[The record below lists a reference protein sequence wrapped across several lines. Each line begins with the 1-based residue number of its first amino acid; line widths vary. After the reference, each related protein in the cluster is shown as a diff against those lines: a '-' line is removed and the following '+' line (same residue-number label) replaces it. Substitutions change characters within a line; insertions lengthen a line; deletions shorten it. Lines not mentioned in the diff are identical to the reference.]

1 MSKTIQT
8 RIISIVLTSISLY
21 AIFKHADTYVY
32 QMIFVS
38 IFVGMFAWIV
48 RILDLIANDDIT
60 NCTISLFILSGLIVL
75 LTILLLLNT
84 LPVRITCIYVSVL
97 SGYIYGSLLSD
108 ALYVTTKRRLRTER

>member
-1 MSKTIQT
+1 MLKTIQT
-8 RIISIVLTSISLY
+8 RIMPIVFTSISLY
-21 AIFKHADTYVY
+21 VIFKYIDTYAY
-32 QMIFVS
+32 QVIFVS

-48 RILDLIANDDIT
+48 RTLELIANDDIT
-60 NCTISLFILSGLIVL
+60 NCTTSLFILSGLIVL

-84 LPVRITCIYVSVL
+84 LPVRLTCIYISVL